1 MFRKLNLTL
10 LLLLTLSTAAFAED
24 AKYVFKN
31 DMDAKEL
38 SMVKADG
45 DGSKTVWTYH
55 YNPDDNHPY
64 FSVLGAPGGGNL
76 AAVAPGDHLWHK
88 GLWFSW
94 KWIKMGDDDT
104 NFWDWTEAHGNN
116 PKWPARPPRTP
127 EGWSKARQWEFVQKK
142 GGDGVMEMTLG
153 YGKGGKTW
161 LKEERRLAFGLPDKN
176 GAYAIDWRST
186 FTAQEKVTFDVS
198 PVQPTTGG
206 YAGLGLRSP
215 VELKDVVFT
224 NSLGTTGQ
232 ACRGQKSEWVD
243 MTAVADPAAGPTG
256 VTIFDHPENPRHP
269 TPWHVQ
275 HVPAKSFYYFNAALL
290 YEEPLT
296 LDAGKSL
303 TLRYRILVHKGKID
317 AAALNKEFES
327 FSKIK

>member
-1 MFRKLNLTL
+1 MIKRLIAASLMML
-10 LLLLTLSTAAFAED
+10 TAAGFAQD

-31 DMDAKEL
+31 DLAKKEI
-38 SMVKADG
+38 SMVMADG
-45 DGSKTVWTYH
+45 NGSKPVWTYH
-55 YNPDDNHPY
+55 FDPKDNHPY
-64 FSVLGAPGGGNL
+64 FSLVSAPGGGNM

-94 KWIKMGDDDT
+94 KWINDV
-104 NFWDWTEAHGNN
+104 NFWDWTEAHGNH

-127 EGWSKARQWEFVQKK
+127 EGWSKATQWEFVQKN

-153 YGKGGKTW
+153 YGVGDKTW
-161 LKEERRLAFGLPDKN
+161 IKEARRLAFGLPDSEGN
-176 GAYAIDWRST
+176 YVIDWRST
-186 FTAQEKVTFDVS
+186 FTAQEKVKFDVS
-198 PVQPTTGG
+198 PVKPNTGG

-215 VELKDVVFT
+215 VNMKDVVFT

-232 ACRGQKSEWVD
+232 ACRGQKASWVD
-243 MTAVADPAAGPTG
+243 MTAVVDPAFGPEG

-275 HVPAKSFYYFNAALL
+275 ATPPFYYFNAALL
-290 YEEPLT
+290 YNEPLT

-303 TLRYRILVHKGKID
+303 TLRYRILVHKGKMG
-317 AAALNKEFES
+317 AEKLNQELEK
-327 FSKIK
+327 FSKVK